1 MTRFAEILSKKH
13 KIPLIVLYP
22 SNRFPMLH
30 SFFTD
35 FLIKFFAGNFKKD
48 YAVGSEEYKI

>member
-1 MTRFAEILSKKH
+1 MTRFAEVLSKKH

-30 SFFTD
+30 PFFTD
-35 FLIKFFAGNFKKD
+35 FLIKCFAGNFKKD
-48 YAVGSEEYKI
+48 YDRNSEEWKI